1 MYVHES
7 GSSGQPAIVFLHGN
21 GANGTM
27 WQPHVE
33 RLAGYHCL
41 APDLPGYGQSN
52 GQEWVSLD
60 RTADQVTDLIRSRAS
75 DGRAHVVGL
84 SLGSSVLLT
93 LLSRS
98 PDVIGHAIVD
108 GAGILPQPGL
118 TFKKAGFH
126 VMQPFLHS
134 EFVIKTIAR
143 SFKIPSDRYEE
154 FSRGMLEMS
163 PSSFTRSSLEALSFR
178 DAPGLEKVTC
188 PVLFVAGQ
196 REAAAVHRSNV
207 LLAGVMPHAQA
218 RVAPGVAHGW
228 LAAAPE
234 LHLRMVKAWIE
245 DQPLP
250 DELVDPVTGTR
261 RMNP

>member
-1 MYVHES
+1 MYVRES
-7 GSSGQPAIVFLHGN
+7 GSSGQPSIVFLHGN
-21 GANGTM
+21 GNGTM
-27 WQPHVE
+27 WRAHME

-41 APDLPGYGQSN
+41 APDFPGYGQSK

-60 RTADQVTDLIRSRAS
+60 RTAGEVIDLIRSRAR

-84 SLGSSVLLT
+84 SLGGSVLIQ
-93 LLSRS
+93 LLSKS
-98 PDVIGHAIVD
+98 PEVVDHAIVD
-108 GAGILPQPGL
+108 GAGILPSSGL
-118 TFKKAGFH
+118 TFMRARLH
-126 VMQPFLHS
+126 VMQPFLHTD
-134 EFVIKTIAR
+134 FVIKTFAR
-143 SFKIPSDRYEE
+143 SFKVPSDGYEE
-154 FSRGMLEMS
+154 FREGMLEMS
-163 PSSFTRSSLEALSFR
+163 PSSFTRSFLEALSLR
-178 DAPGLEKVTC
+178 DAPGLDEVTC

-196 REAAAVHRSNV
+196 KEAAAVHRSNV

-228 LAAAPE
+228 LAEAPA

-250 DELVDPVTGTR
+250 GELVDPVTGTR